1 MANQC
6 YDCRGGNKF
15 LLSLRKKY
23 VKNCR
28 IRHTY
33 GEEEKEADISE
44 EEALV
49 ITQNA
54 VHEGI
59 PVGCRMAQETSVSHV
74 PVASENSDI
83 MLGGKKM

>member
-1 MANQC
+1 M
-6 YDCRGGNKF
+6 
-15 LLSLRKKY
+15 
-23 VKNCR
+23 KNCR

-83 MLGGKKM
+83 MLGGKKMYVVWKFYPQQEKPQGLSP